1 MGCHTWFYR
10 PIKEEEFVK
19 MKEYAPIEIYNLC
32 YEDKS
37 LYDSLMKSY
46 NNNIPCVYGHYWWEL
61 GYGSGFKNDFNV
73 TIIKGNIFV
82 EVKEFHD
89 VFRVKNYPRKVVKS
103 RHELRKFMGKNY
115 FKLTDNQLKL
125 ISNFFKKYK
134 NGVIT
139 FG

>member
-46 NNNIPCVYGHYWWEL
+46 NNNIPCVYGNYWWEL

-125 ISNFFKKYK
+125 ISKFFKKYK

>member
-32 YEDKS
+32 YEDKL

-46 NNNIPCVYGHYWWEL
+46 NNNIPCAYGHYWWEF